1 MFFYVFLVVDVKQGN
16 AKIFKLFVGLNVK
29 IPCAALIALVIESA
43 MIHMIQA
50 VDVSRQ
56 AIWYLQDL
64 MLVNMP
70 TYIHVFELII

>member
-50 VDVSRQ
+50 VDGSRQ
-56 AIWYLQDL
+56 AI
-64 MLVNMP
+64 
-70 TYIHVFELII
+70 